1 MNFIKKHYKLYLF
14 TLLFLVLSLVFTT
27 TLYYFNIIGDTL
39 FKWFNLISILLVIFA
54 SSIKLGVRSE
64 KNGYLEGF
72 KFAMMIVLLLTLI
85 TFFII
90 QADMETKML
99 LYDLI
104 ITFTSIFGSM
114 IGINKVQKSTS

>member
-14 TLLFLVLSLVFTT
+14 TLLFLVLSLVFTS

-39 FKWFNLISILLVIFA
+39 FKWLNLISIILVIFA

-85 TFFII
+85 TFFVI

>member
-1 MNFIKKHYKLYLF
+1 MNFIKKHYKLYLL
-14 TLLFLVLSLVFTT
+14 TLLWLVISLVLTS
-27 TLYYFNIIGDTL
+27 TLYYFNLIGDNL
-39 FKWFNLISILLVIFA
+39 FKWINLISILFVIFI
-54 SSIKLGVRSE
+54 SSIKVGVRSSQ
-64 KNGYLEGF
+64 NAYLEGF
-72 KFAMMIVLLLTLI
+72 KFGMMIVLLLTLI

-114 IGINKVQKSTS
+114 IGINKMQKNA

>member
-1 MNFIKKHYKLYLF
+1 MNFIKKHYKLYLL
-14 TLLFLVLSLVFTT
+14 TLLWLVISLVLTS
-27 TLYYFNIIGDTL
+27 TLYYFNLIGDNL
-39 FKWFNLISILLVIFA
+39 FKWINLISILLVRFI
-54 SSIKLGVRSE
+54 SSIKVGVRSSQ
-64 KNGYLEGF
+64 NAYLEGF
-72 KFAMMIVLLLTLI
+72 KFGMMIILLLTLI

-114 IGINKVQKSTS
+114 IGINKMQKNA

>member
-1 MNFIKKHYKLYLF
+1 MNFIKKHYKLYF
-14 TLLFLVLSLVFTT
+14 ATLLWLIFSLVLTT
-27 TLYYFNIIGDTL
+27 TLYYFNIIGDNL
-39 FKWFNLISILLVIFA
+39 FKWLNLISILLVIFA
-54 SSIKLGVRSE
+54 NSLKLGARSS

-72 KFAMMIVLLLTLI
+72 KFAMMIIFLLTVI

-90 QADMETKML
+90 QKDMETKML

-114 IGINKVQKSTS
+114 IGINKMQKNTA

>member
-1 MNFIKKHYKLYLF
+1 MNFIKKHYKLYLL
-14 TLLFLVLSLVFTT
+14 TLLWLVISLVLTS
-27 TLYYFNIIGDTL
+27 TLYYFNLIGDNL
-39 FKWFNLISILLVIFA
+39 FKWINLISILLVIFI
-54 SSIKLGVRSE
+54 SSIKVGVRSSQ
-64 KNGYLEGF
+64 NAYLEGF
-72 KFAMMIVLLLTLI
+72 KFGMMIILLLTLI

-114 IGINKVQKSTS
+114 IGINKMQKNA

>member
-1 MNFIKKHYKLYLF
+1 MKKRY
-14 TLLFLVLSLVFTT
+14 
-27 TLYYFNIIGDTL
+27 II
-39 FKWFNLISILLVIFA
+39 IIILVIFA

-85 TFFII
+85 TFFVI

>member
-1 MNFIKKHYKLYLF
+1 MNFIKKHYKLYLL
-14 TLLFLVLSLVFTT
+14 TLLWLVISLVLTS
-27 TLYYFNIIGDTL
+27 TLYYFNLIGDNL
-39 FKWFNLISILLVIFA
+39 FKWINLISILLVIFI
-54 SSIKLGVRSE
+54 SSIKVGVRSSQ
-64 KNGYLEGF
+64 NAYLEGF
-72 KFAMMIVLLLTLI
+72 KFGMMIILLLTLI

-114 IGINKVQKSTS
+114 IGINKMQKSA

>member
-14 TLLFLVLSLVFTT
+14 TLLWLVISLVFTT

-39 FKWFNLISILLVIFA
+39 FKWINLISILLVIFT
-54 SSIKLGVRSE
+54 SGIKLGSRSS
-64 KNGYLEGF
+64 KNAYLEGF

-85 TFFII
+85 TFFVI

-114 IGINKVQKSTS
+114 IGINKMQKSAR

>member
-1 MNFIKKHYKLYLF
+1 MNFIKKNYKLYLF
-14 TLLFLVLSLVFTT
+14 TLIWLILSLVLTT
-27 TLYYFNIIGDTL
+27 TLYYFNIINDTF
-39 FKWFNLISILLVIFA
+39 FKWLNLISILLVIFT
-54 SSIKLGVRSE
+54 SSLKLGARSS

-72 KFAMMIVLLLTLI
+72 KFAMMIIFLLTLI

-114 IGINKVQKSTS
+114 IGINKMQKK

>member
-114 IGINKVQKSTS
+114 IGINKVQKSTC

>member
-14 TLLFLVLSLVFTT
+14 TLLWLVISLVFTT

-39 FKWFNLISILLVIFA
+39 FKWINLISILLVIFM
-54 SSIKLGVRSE
+54 SGIKLGSRSS
-64 KNGYLEGF
+64 KNAYLEGF

-85 TFFII
+85 TFFVI

-114 IGINKVQKSTS
+114 IGINKMQKSA

>member
-1 MNFIKKHYKLYLF
+1 MNFIKKHYKLYLL
-14 TLLFLVLSLVFTT
+14 TLLWLVISLVLTF
-27 TLYYFNIIGDTL
+27 TLYYFNLIGDNL
-39 FKWFNLISILLVIFA
+39 FKWINLISILLVIFI
-54 SSIKLGVRSE
+54 SSIKVGVRSSQ
-64 KNGYLEGF
+64 NAYLEGF
-72 KFAMMIVLLLTLI
+72 KFGMMIILLLTLI

-114 IGINKVQKSTS
+114 IGINKMQKNA